1 MDHGYLGIEHYND
14 AIYFKVYKSVRKE
27 EDHKKLDA
35 FG

>member
-14 AIYFKVYKSVRKE
+14 VIYFKVYKSVRKE
-27 EDHKKLDA
+27 DHKKLDA